1 MGSGNTL
8 QQEKGPWSLGKYTR
22 KEYLSRRAW
31 GGGGEGE
38 QEPFYRFLNLPQAS
52 SPHHTHCIFP
62 YKHLGRNIKCLQTS
76 QRGVCC
82 RAACVEARTGAA
94 EMERACC
101 KKTIQELWAAR
112 WGEGQR
118 AFPKPR
124 QEPWESGE
132 DFLVIKV
139 SDGDHSFVTAE
150 NRSPSSL
157 PTNPQP
163 RPPGPFRRGFY
174 S

>member
-82 RAACVEARTGAA
+82 RAACVGARTGAA
-94 EMERACC
+94 EMERALL
-101 KKTIQELWAAR
+101 E
-112 WGEGQR
+112 ENH
-118 AFPKPR
+118 
-124 QEPWESGE
+124 SGTLGSTVGGGTE
-132 DFLVIKV
+132 
-139 SDGDHSFVTAE
+139 
-150 NRSPSSL
+150 SL
-157 PTNPQP
+157 PQTQT
-163 RPPGPFRRGFY
+163 RALGIRRRF
-174 S
+174 SSH